1 MSLGGDNILGRGAE
15 RWKGVGVGMDDSPV
29 WLLTY
34 DVSLSLH
41 EESGFEDRSNLMS
54 FLSSTYHLK
63 LARQKA
69 QHSQNIKWVGI
80 PFHSHMGP
88 GTLGMSPQ
96 NIPRGCGETQG
107 EQSQGGA
114 EAHLHHDGSVE

>member
-1 MSLGGDNILGRGAE
+1 MIRSLRVAI
-15 RWKGVGVGMDDSPV
+15 KSYV
-29 WLLTY
+29 
-34 DVSLSLH
+34 
-41 EESGFEDRSNLMS
+41 
-54 FLSSTYHLK
+54 FLVFHIPPKIGS
-63 LARQKA
+63 QKA

-80 PFHSHMGP
+80 PFHPHMGP